1 MSETTLE
8 DESGT
13 QPHLLPLWGRVTL
26 GLWLSA
32 AALVLSLAFGLA
44 LEDGGTA
51 VISSVWFLALVGF
64 VLVLESG
71 IFVRIVSETRRS
83 AGSEPV
89 TLATW
94 VTVTRGAASAVLAGF
109 IVVPRPDGVL
119 VWAPAILFAAG
130 AALDAVDGL
139 LARRTETTT
148 ALGARV
154 TWKRTPDRAHR
165 DACRHRS
172 RYRPAGV
179 SRGRPS
185 TLPVHLW
192 LLVATATRPSRPRVT
207 RESTPSPTGCTRD
220 GHDLARPVTACRSR
234 ALADG
239 GIPRP
244 SPVRPQLHSR
254 LDRCRRLSPL
264 SGDYCSS
271 ANSTLE
277 KQTNGKVSPRQ
288 NGS

>member
-154 TWKRTPDRAHR
+154 DVET
-165 DACRHRS
+165 DALIVLIGTLVAIAADTVPLAFLAVGLA
-172 RYRPAGV
+172 RYLFIFGCWWRRR
-179 SRGRPS
+179 RGRPVLE
-185 TLPVHLW
+185 LPESRLRRPLGALAMGTIW
-192 LLVATATRPSRPRVT
+192 LALLPPVDPALSRTVAFLVLVPFVLNF
-207 RESTPSPTGCTRD
+207 TRD
-220 GHDLARPVTACRSR
+220 WIAVAGY
-234 ALADG
+234 
-239 GIPRP
+239 
-244 SPVRPQLHSR
+244 
-254 LDRCRRLSPL
+254 RR
-264 SGDYCSS
+264 
-271 ANSTLE
+271 
-277 KQTNGKVSPRQ
+277 
-288 NGS
+288 